1 MKFPGVD
8 FLETTPKFTKRKKNS
23 SSCVYV
29 LHKTS
34 HQEISRP
41 SRAVTATKCTK
52 KCDARGELFLWLFLF
67 CLRSLRRCYK
77 LPRIIIGTVNN
88 IPFKDTRRRIF
99 GKGLVSMSFHIPQ
112 AQVIRGNIQ
121 VTFESCRVQ
130 LLFKFQEI
138 GIGSTLFGCN
148 LAPVVQR
155 AHIQLYPVDK
165 PLSSGRKRIKCTPT
179 KTFYLLDSDLC
190 AP

>member
-23 SSCVYV
+23 SSRVYV

-52 KCDARGELFLWLFLF
+52 KCDARAELLFSLFLF
-67 CLRSLRRCYK
+67 CLRSLNSRRRRCYK
-77 LPRIIIGTVNN
+77 LPTIIIGTVNN

-99 GKGLVSMSFHIPQ
+99 GKGLVSTSFHIPQ
-112 AQVIRGNIQ
+112 VIPGNI
-121 VTFESCRVQ
+121 
-130 LLFKFQEI
+130 
-138 GIGSTLFGCN
+138 
-148 LAPVVQR
+148 
-155 AHIQLYPVDK
+155 
-165 PLSSGRKRIKCTPT
+165 
-179 KTFYLLDSDLC
+179 
-190 AP
+190 